1 MNKTLHDILIFAAGF
16 GAGAFVMHHFFQK
29 KYETYYGEKYEV
41 ERENLRQKEADMDKT
56 IEERATQKSFEQL
69 VGKYR
74 TESNSEDVVE
84 HAPIEIIEPDQ
95 FGEDDEYETSFL
107 SYYADGKLV
116 YDGEAEPLDEEDV
129 KKTVGTEALAHIG
142 EFMPSAIHVRN
153 HNYHKDYEIMQVR
166 QNWSDI
172 DPNEEDE

>member
-1 MNKTLHDILIFAAGF
+1 M
-16 GAGAFVMHHFFQK
+16 
-29 KYETYYGEKYEV
+29 
-41 ERENLRQKEADMDKT
+41 
-56 IEERATQKSFEQL
+56 
-69 VGKYR
+69 
-74 TESNSEDVVE
+74 E

-95 FGEDDEYETSFL
+95 FGEDDEYETRFL

-129 KKTVGTEALAHIG
+129 KKTVGTEALTHIG

>member
-16 GAGAFVMHHFFQK
+16 GVGAFVVHCFFQK
-29 KYETYYGEKYEV
+29 KYESYYGEKYEAD
-41 ERENLRQKEADMDKT
+41 RENLRQKEADMDKT

-69 VGKYR
+69 AGKYR
-74 TESNSEDVVE
+74 TESDPEDVVE
-84 HAPIEIIEPDQ
+84 HDPIEIIEPDH
-95 FGEDDEYETSFL
+95 FGEDDDYETCFL

-129 KKTVGTEALAHIG
+129 KKTVGTEALTHIG

-153 HNYHKDYEIMQVR
+153 HNYHKDYEILRVR
-166 QNWSDI
+166 ENWPGNHD
-172 DPNEEDE
+172 DEEDE